1 MQQKNIPAAQGGTD
15 LGSGSV
21 GRLLFKL
28 AVPAIV
34 AQVINVL
41 YNMVDR
47 MYIGHLPEIGE
58 TALTGVG
65 VCFPL
70 ITAISAFA
78 ALVSMG
84 GAPRASIFLGRGDK
98 ETAEKILG
106 NCATALVVVGV
117 ALTAVFFAFGYQL
130 LGLFG
135 ASADTI
141 GYAWQYFSI
150 YLVGTIFVQ
159 ASLGLNAFINAQGYT
174 MVGMLTVVIGA
185 VLNIILDPILMFGF
199 DMGVAGAALATI
211 ISQAVS
217 AAFTV
222 WFLCSRRSYLRLKAS
237 NLRLV
242 GKILWPSIALGL
254 SPFVMQLTESVI
266 SICFN
271 TQLQIYGGDIAVG
284 AMTILSSVMQFA
296 MLPLQGLTQGAQPI
310 TSFNFGAGKMDRVVK
325 AFRILLISCLT
336 YATALWAICEFAP
349 QLVIGI
355 FTPAD
360 GTLGVYTRSALR
372 IYMAAS
378 LLFGAQIA
386 CQQTFVALGKAGI
399 SLFLAVLRKII
410 LLVPLIFLLPRVLPI
425 AQDTAVFLAEPA
437 ADTLAVITTCTMFGI
452 VFGGMVKKWKQEQ
465 KAKAGAQ

>member
-1 MQQKNIPAAQGGTD
+1 MQQKNIPAAQGGAD

-28 AVPAIV
+28 AVPDIV

-336 YATALWAICEFAP
+336 YATVLWAICEFAP

>member
-1 MQQKNIPAAQGGTD
+1 MQQKNIPAAQGGAD

-135 ASADTI
+135 ASSQTI

-336 YATALWAICEFAP
+336 YATVLWAICEFAP

>member
-1 MQQKNIPAAQGGTD
+1 MQQKNIPAAQGGAD

-465 KAKAGAQ
+465 KAKAGVQ